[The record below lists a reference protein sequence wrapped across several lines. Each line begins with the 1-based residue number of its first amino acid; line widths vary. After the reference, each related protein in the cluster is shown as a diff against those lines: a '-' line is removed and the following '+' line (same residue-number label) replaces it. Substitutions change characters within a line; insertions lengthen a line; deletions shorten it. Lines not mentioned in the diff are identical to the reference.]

1 MTMNEAQRSRDS
13 ALLAAARN
21 TRSWSLSSGRLTV
34 RRRTLTWW
42 RRTVFSSWSCDTL
55 PRPVSRPTRRTSK
68 K

>member
-1 MTMNEAQRSRDS
+1 VTMNEAQPSRGS

-21 TRSWSLSSGRLTV
+21 ARSWSLSSGRLTV

-42 RRTVFSSWSCDTL
+42 RRTAFSSWSSDTL
-55 PRPVSRPTRRTSK
+55 PRAVNRPTRRTSK